1 MQHSSSTVLQ
11 NSFLMGKKKVDI
23 HFNIRCF
30 QIPKSSK
37 TFIECEDAFFIDN
50 PNEPKFIAVADG
62 CGSTFAPKFMAQNLT
77 QSFPKYAKE
86 IFKKDLKNW
95 HHNAI
100 ENWTEQTK
108 SFGYD
113 KIPSFLRTALKDKYG
128 ASTFLGVQIHNKS
141 FMSDISVINVGDT
154 ALFHLNSKKRI
165 KRMIPQIEQFTG
177 ATAAIS
183 SREKGF
189 NFTIRQLKLHYLDTI
204 ILATDGVGDW
214 IFEHK
219 DELETL
225 LKIKNNGEFLDF
237 VNAIRQEK
245 PSLDDDS
252 TVVIIEAVKILH
264 KQKGYVPSEEWM
276 KEYDKLRNERLLE
289 ELPSP
294 KTPEL
299 EETIEEKP
307 FEKVT
312 ETEELIEEQFDEKG
326 FKKRFLKV
334 LETSK
339 EKKDQNLI
347 LAMISKFS
355 FEELNHFISI
365 LKPLFY
371 GNESTKSGR

>member
-1 MQHSSSTVLQ
+1 
-11 NSFLMGKKKVDI
+11 MGKKKVDI

-37 TFIECEDAFFIDN
+37 KFTECEDAFFIDN
-50 PNEPKFIAVADG
+50 ANEPKFIAIADG

-86 IFKKDLKNW
+86 IFKKDFKNW
-95 HHNAI
+95 HHDAI
-100 ENWTEQTK
+100 KNWAKQTK
-108 SFGYD
+108 SLGYD
-113 KIPSFLRTALKDKYG
+113 KIPSFLRGALKEKYG

-154 ALFHLNSKKRI
+154 ALFHLNSKKCI
-165 KRMIPQIEQFTG
+165 KRMIPRIEQFTG

-183 SREKGF
+183 SQKTGF
-189 NFTIRQLKLHYLDTI
+189 NFSVQQLKLHYLDTI

-214 IFEHK
+214 IFNHK
-219 DELETL
+219 EELDTL

-237 VNAIRQEK
+237 VNAIRQEE

-252 TVVIIEAVKILH
+252 TVVIIEAVKIRH
-264 KQKGYVPSEEWM
+264 RQKGYVPSEEWM
-276 KEYDKLRNERLLE
+276 KEYDRLQNERLLE
-289 ELPSP
+289 KLPTP
-294 KTPEL
+294 KATEPEKVIEKKNV
-299 EETIEEKP
+299 EETIKP
-307 FEKVT
+307 KEI
-312 ETEELIEEQFDEKG
+312 IEASFDEED
-326 FKKRFLKV
+326 FKKRFVKV

-339 EKKDQNLI
+339 EKKDLNLVQ
-347 LAMISKFS
+347 AMISKFS

-371 GNESTKSGR
+371 GNESTKGGR